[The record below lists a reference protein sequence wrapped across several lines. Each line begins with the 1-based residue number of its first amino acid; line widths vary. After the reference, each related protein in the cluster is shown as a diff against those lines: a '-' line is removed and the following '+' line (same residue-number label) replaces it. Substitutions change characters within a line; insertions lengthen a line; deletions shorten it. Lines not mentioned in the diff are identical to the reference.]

1 MDVDPEQSEAEIV
14 QELERTQKDPGEFF
28 ESVPVVVFA
37 DKGKRAR
44 LRRDREDDATD
55 EQGIGEDRRADK
67 PMPIWLW
74 LIPAAILL
82 MCLGGGVTALAFIC

>member
-37 DKGKRAR
+37 DKAKQRGRKR
-44 LRRDREDDATD
+44 EEK
-55 EQGIGEDRRADK
+55 EQTEESSSESSSKAI
-67 PMPIWLW
+67 PIWLW
-74 LIPAAILL
+74 LIPAAIGVMVLAGGAMAMILYLL
-82 MCLGGGVTALAFIC
+82 KA